1 MITKDMLDN
10 FRRSISVGE
19 TLKIENPFTANIVR
33 EDPEVLRVMSKE
45 KYFCRITNGAYEFC
59 INGHRGAD
67 MIIGFFKTLGILFAF
82 IAFIGLITTIFVE
95 AVVFLTKAV
104 DAGKL
109 REDKG
114 ENT

>member
-1 MITKDMLDN
+1 MGSLRGAIKERGSMITKDMLDN

-59 INGHRGAD
+59 ITWAE
-67 MIIGFFKTLGILFAF
+67 L
-82 IAFIGLITTIFVE
+82 
-95 AVVFLTKAV
+95 
-104 DAGKL
+104 L
-109 REDKG
+109 RKMMGMDTE
-114 ENT
+114 EQT